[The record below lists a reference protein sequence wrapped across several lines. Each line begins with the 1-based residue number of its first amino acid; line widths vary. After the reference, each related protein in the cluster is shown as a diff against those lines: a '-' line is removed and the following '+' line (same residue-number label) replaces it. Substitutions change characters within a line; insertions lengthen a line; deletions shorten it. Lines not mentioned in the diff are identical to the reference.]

1 MSIDERNYNIL
12 KCIKMNR
19 MAHTGNAEKI
29 QNMFGISICKKT
41 FRGMF

>member
-1 MSIDERNYNIL
+1 MSIDERNLQHFEVYT
-12 KCIKMNR
+12 MNR

-41 FRGMF
+41 SRGMF